1 MKEIKKVA
9 IALGQ
14 GFTPGVNAIIM
25 GTAITAHRL
34 GWQVVGIRDGFEG
47 LLFPERYP
55 DKGLIDFGPGAI
67 GKLNPLESD
76 AMGTASMV
84 DPFNVR
90 TINELEMV
98 EEVDMSEVLLANLK
112 KEGID
117 AVIAIMMGRGLSI
130 LHRLNQ
136 KGLQSVCI
144 PRSVEN
150 DMASTAVSFGFNSA
164 LSFTIEMLDRAMS
177 AAKSAKKV
185 GVIEVLGAQ
194 SGWLALQ
201 SATAVLADAVILPE
215 YPCDVKKLAEHLKSR
230 INRERPYGLV
240 VVAEGASFTNLS
252 ATFTSP
258 QNEMIK
264 KALSPRADEAESN
277 PFVINRSGKA
287 AATLSNALQQLM
299 TDEIFPLVLGPWTR
313 GGAATAVDRQLGLGY
328 GSAAVKALQSGHF
341 STMVSFMPPAMQFV
355 PLIDA
360 LNKVRT
366 VQEDSY
372 FIDIARSLGINIGG
386 TSV

>member
-1 MKEIKKVA
+1 MKEIKRVA
-9 IALGQ
+9 IALGA

-25 GTAITAHRL
+25 GAAITAHRL

-55 DKGLIDFGPGAI
+55 DKGLIDLGPGVI
-67 GKLNPLESD
+67 SKLNPLDSD

-90 TINELEMV
+90 SINELEMV
-98 EEVDMSEVLLANLK
+98 EEVDMSDVLLANLK
-112 KEGID
+112 KAGID

-130 LHRLNQ
+130 LHKLNL
-136 KGLQSVCI
+136 KGMQSVCI

-150 DMASTAVSFGFNSA
+150 DMAATSVSFGFNTA

-201 SATAVLADAVILPE
+201 SATAVLADAVVLPE
-215 YPCDVKKLAEHLKSR
+215 YPCDVKKLAEYLKGK
-230 INRERPYGLV
+230 INRDRPYGLV
-240 VVAEGASFTNLS
+240 VVAEGASFLNL
-252 ATFTSP
+252 TGTTSEK
-258 QNEMIK
+258 NDMLK
-264 KALSPRADEAESN
+264 KALSPRADEDESN
-277 PFVINRSGKA
+277 QFVINRSGKA
-287 AATLSNALQQLM
+287 AAVLSNALQQQM
-299 TDEIFPLVLGPWTR
+299 TEEIFPLVLGPWTR
-313 GGAATAVDRQLGLGY
+313 GGSATAVDRQLGLGY
-328 GSAAVKALQSGHF
+328 GSAAVRAIQSAQF

-355 PLIDA
+355 PLIQA

-366 VQEDSY
+366 VNTESY
-372 FIDIARSLGINIGG
+372 FIDIARSLGIYTGE
-386 TSV
+386 

>member
-1 MKEIKKVA
+1 MKEIKRVA

-14 GFTPGVNAIIM
+14 GFTPGINAIIM

-55 DKGLIDFGPGAI
+55 DKGLIDLGPAVI
-67 GKLNPLESD
+67 SKLNPLESD

-84 DPFNVR
+84 DPFNIR

-98 EEVDMSEVLLANLK
+98 EEVDMSDVLLGNLK

-130 LHRLNQ
+130 LHKLNL
-136 KGLQSVCI
+136 KGMKSVCI

-164 LSFTIEMLDRAMS
+164 LSFTIEMLDRAMG
-177 AAKSAKKV
+177 AAKSAQKI
-185 GVIEVLGAQ
+185 GVIEVLGAK

-201 SATAVLADAVILPE
+201 SATAVLADAVVLPE
-215 YPCDVKKLAEHLKSR
+215 FPCDVKKLAEHLKSK

-240 VVAEGASFTNLS
+240 VVAEGASFTNLPGAAS
-252 ATFTSP
+252 KE
-258 QNEMIK
+258 NDMIK
-264 KALSPRADEAESN
+264 KALSPLADEEESSQ
-277 PFVINRSGKA
+277 FVINRSGKA
-287 AATLSNALQQLM
+287 AMVLSHALQQLM
-299 TDEIFPLVLGPWTR
+299 TEEIFPLVLGPWTR
-313 GGAATAVDRQLGLGY
+313 GGSATAVDRQLGLGY
-328 GSAAVKALQSGHF
+328 GSAAIRAVQTGQF
-341 STMVSFMPPAMQFV
+341 STMVSFIPPVMQFV
-355 PLIDA
+355 PLIEA

-366 VQEDSY
+366 VNDESY

>member
-1 MKEIKKVA
+1 MKDIKRVA
-9 IALGQ
+9 IALGA

-25 GTAITAHRL
+25 GAAISAHRL
-34 GWQVVGIRDGFEG
+34 GWQVVGICDGFEG
-47 LLFPERYP
+47 LLFPKRYSNN
-55 DKGLIDFGPGAI
+55 GLIDLEPEI
-67 GKLNPLESD
+67 ISKLNPFESD

-98 EEVDMSEVLLANLK
+98 EEVDMSDVLLANLK
-112 KEGID
+112 KENID

-130 LHRLNQ
+130 LHKLNQ
-136 KGLQSVCI
+136 QGLQSVCI

-150 DMASTAVSFGFNSA
+150 DMAATSVSFGFNSA

-215 YPCDVKKLAEHLKSR
+215 FPCDVKKLAEHLKGK
-230 INRERPYGLV
+230 INRDHAYGLV
-240 VVAEGASFTNLS
+240 VVAEGASFTNLPG
-252 ATFTSP
+252 ATT
-258 QNEMIK
+258 K
-264 KALSPRADEAESN
+264 KIDALKKSLSPLATEDESN
-277 PFVINRSGKA
+277 QFVINRSGKA
-287 AATLSNALQQLM
+287 ATVLSNALQQQM
-299 TDEIFPLVLGPWTR
+299 TEEIFPLVLGPWTR
-313 GGAATAVDRQLGLGY
+313 GGSATAVDRQLGLGY
-328 GSAAVKALQSGHF
+328 GSAAVRAVQSGQF
-341 STMVSFMPPAMQFV
+341 STMVSFMPPAMKFV
-355 PLIDA
+355 PLIES

-366 VQEDSY
+366 VHTESY
-372 FIDIARSLGINIGG
+372 FIDISRSLGIYTGE
-386 TSV
+386 

>member
-1 MKEIKKVA
+1 MKDIKRVA
-9 IALGQ
+9 IALGA

-25 GTAITAHRL
+25 GAAISAHRL
-34 GWQVVGIRDGFEG
+34 GWQVVGICDGFEG
-47 LLFPERYP
+47 LLFPKRYSNN
-55 DKGLIDFGPGAI
+55 GLIDFEPETI
-67 GKLNPLESD
+67 SKLNPFESD

-98 EEVDMSEVLLANLK
+98 EEVDMSDVLLANLK
-112 KEGID
+112 KENID

-130 LHRLNQ
+130 LHKLNQ
-136 KGLQSVCI
+136 QGLQSVCI

-150 DMASTAVSFGFNSA
+150 DMAATSVSFGFNSA

-215 YPCDVKKLAEHLKSR
+215 FPCDVKKLAEHLKGK
-230 INRERPYGLV
+230 INRDHAYGLV
-240 VVAEGASFTNLS
+240 VVAEGASFTNLPG
-252 ATFTSP
+252 ATT
-258 QNEMIK
+258 K
-264 KALSPRADEAESN
+264 KIDALKKSLSPLATEDESN
-277 PFVINRSGKA
+277 QFVINRSGKA
-287 AATLSNALQQLM
+287 ATILSNALQQQM
-299 TDEIFPLVLGPWTR
+299 TEEIFPLVLGPWTR
-313 GGAATAVDRQLGLGY
+313 GGSATAVDRQLGLGY
-328 GSAAVKALQSGHF
+328 GSAAVRAVQSGQF
-341 STMVSFMPPAMQFV
+341 STMVSFMPPAMKFV
-355 PLIDA
+355 PLIES

-366 VQEDSY
+366 VHTESY
-372 FIDIARSLGINIGG
+372 FIDISRSLGIYTGE
-386 TSV
+386 

>member
-1 MKEIKKVA
+1 MKDIKRVA
-9 IALGQ
+9 IALGA
-14 GFTPGVNAIIM
+14 GFTPGINAIII
-25 GTAITAHRL
+25 GAAITAHRQ

-55 DKGLIDFGPGAI
+55 NNGLIDLGPEAI
-67 GKLNPLESD
+67 GKLNPLNSD

-98 EEVDMSEVLLANLK
+98 EEVDLSDSLLGNLK

-150 DMASTAVSFGFNSA
+150 DMAATAVTFGFNTA
-164 LSFTIEMLDRAMS
+164 LSFTIEMLDRAME

-185 GVIEVLGAQ
+185 GVIEVLGSR

-201 SATAVLADAVILPE
+201 SGIAVLADAVVLPE
-215 YPCDVKKLAEHLKSR
+215 HPCDVQKLAGHLKSR

-240 VVAEGASFTNLS
+240 VVAEGASFTNLPGAVS
-252 ATFTSP
+252 EKI
-258 QNEMIK
+258 NMLK
-264 KALSPRADEAESN
+264 KALSPLASEDDSN
-277 PFVINRSGKA
+277 QYVISRSGKA
-287 AATLSNALQQLM
+287 ATVLSHALQQMM
-299 TDEIFPLVLGPWTR
+299 TDDIFPLVLGPWSR
-313 GGAATAVDRQLGLGY
+313 GGHATAVDRQLGLVY
-328 GSAAVKALQSGHF
+328 GSAAIRAVKSGQF
-341 STMVSFMPPAMQFV
+341 STMVSFMPPEMQFV
-355 PLIDA
+355 PLIQS

-366 VQEDSY
+366 VHDESY
-372 FIDIARSLGINIGG
+372 FIDIAHLLGIFTG
-386 TSV
+386 S